1 MSTFSIPKLSL
12 AELRARA
19 ERIKPVGK
27 KGSRLFFFP
36 DDDLTNAFKWHG
48 LTSKRADGL
57 EPFRTVR
64 TLHTY
69 GYYGFFKPSIA
80 EVLAQLPAED
90 LEVTVAF
97 EVNGPESASDLN
109 KHLDELDAGFHV
121 AETTLYR
128 RSGT

>member
-1 MSTFSIPKLSL
+1 MSAFSIPKLSP
-12 AELRARA
+12 AELRIRA
-19 ERIKPVGK
+19 ARIKPVGK
-27 KGSRLFFFP
+27 KGNQLFFFP
-36 DDDLTNAFKWHG
+36 DDDLVNAFKWHG
-48 LTSKRADGL
+48 LTSKRAEGL
-57 EPFRTVR
+57 EPLKTIR

-69 GYYGFFKPSIA
+69 GFYGFFKPSIT
-80 EVLAQLPAED
+80 EVLSQLPVED

-128 RSGT
+128 RVK